1 MKLFL
6 IDVSDSEVNWN
17 YTVHFDE
24 VYIQL
29 RLLLYRHSK
38 RFSGSVFIPIGDK
51 DACLLVHFTEKCSH
65 IRLLDQVTDI
75 YSRSA
80 YSYTQLHHMYPQ
92 S

>member
-38 RFSGSVFIPIGDK
+38 EVFGVGI
-51 DACLLVHFTEKCSH
+51 HSN
-65 IRLLDQVTDI
+65 R
-75 YSRSA
+75 R
-80 YSYTQLHHMYPQ
+80 
-92 S
+92 